1 MANPHPVPKRHG
13 AVDVISRGRIR
24 YLYSLFIDEF
34 REDIWK
40 ALIKCLK
47 HKNPRINLMLI
58 QEMADRLE
66 GRAVQPHEITEK
78 RSTTFVLAEG
88 TVILRDGAPAVED
101 AEEPGYVT
109 LPAPPPPRLEDG
121 DDGWR
126 PPAQPP
132 EGATP

>member
-88 TVILRDGAPAVED
+88 TVILRDGAPA
-101 AEEPGYVT
+101 AEEGEEAGYAT
-109 LPAPPPPRLEDG
+109 LPAPPPPRDEG

-132 EGATP
+132 EPTPP

>member
-88 TVILRDGAPAVED
+88 TVILRDGAAAED

-132 EGATP
+132 EPTPP